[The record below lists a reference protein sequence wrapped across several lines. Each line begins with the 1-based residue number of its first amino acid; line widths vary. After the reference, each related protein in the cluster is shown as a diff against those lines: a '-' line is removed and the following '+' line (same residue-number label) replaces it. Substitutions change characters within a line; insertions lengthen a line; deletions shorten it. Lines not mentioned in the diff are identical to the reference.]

1 MEEKDN
7 VFMICFHREQFFG
20 KIFGRNTDICCSILK
35 SHCCNSKAHRV
46 INLEMA
52 KIPKEKGF
60 SDVLPGQKLFR
71 QGLTNYEKS
80 TKPPENENMTEMI
93 KTEFTR

>member
-1 MEEKDN
+1 
-7 VFMICFHREQFFG
+7 
-20 KIFGRNTDICCSILK
+20 
-35 SHCCNSKAHRV
+35 
-46 INLEMA
+46 MA